1 MGRIKVRQA
10 KIDEERERAVIAK
23 AIKRIQGGSSIQAA
37 AESEGNSKEHTL
49 HERLKGGPVI
59 PRV

>member
-1 MGRIKVRQA
+1 MR
-10 KIDEERERAVIAK
+10 RERQHLIAK
-23 AIKRIQGGSSIQAA
+23 AIKKIQGGSSIQAA